1 MTTHSIIAIIILII
15 SFSNCTNEKS
25 PSAEISGSEKRS
37 INNIEINLLPAF
49 DNYSRIRIDKSS
61 NTMQFTVDT
70 TVKWYHHGNP
80 PVLSMTLD
88 SLRANT
94 SIDSFC
100 SQSFLDSIK
109 SKPDGNMV
117 RDGLS
122 IFTVIKRGNFLD
134 TINSGNVYPKIL
146 STSII
151 SQLDYISKNTT
162 DKELKKYIKDLREYF
177 H

>member
-1 MTTHSIIAIIILII
+1 
-15 SFSNCTNEKS
+15 
-25 PSAEISGSEKRS
+25 
-37 INNIEINLLPAF
+37 
-49 DNYSRIRIDKSS
+49 
-61 NTMQFTVDT
+61 
-70 TVKWYHHGNP
+70 
-80 PVLSMTLD
+80 MTLD
-88 SLRANT
+88 SFRANT
-94 SIDSFC
+94 SIDSFY

-109 SKPDGNMV
+109 SKPDGNVV

-122 IFTVIKRGNFLD
+122 IFTVIKRGNIMD

-151 SQLDYISKNTT
+151 LQLDYISENTT

>member
-1 MTTHSIIAIIILII
+1 
-15 SFSNCTNEKS
+15 
-25 PSAEISGSEKRS
+25 
-37 INNIEINLLPAF
+37 
-49 DNYSRIRIDKSS
+49 
-61 NTMQFTVDT
+61 
-70 TVKWYHHGNP
+70 
-80 PVLSMTLD
+80 
-88 SLRANT
+88 
-94 SIDSFC
+94 
-100 SQSFLDSIK
+100 
-109 SKPDGNMV
+109 MV